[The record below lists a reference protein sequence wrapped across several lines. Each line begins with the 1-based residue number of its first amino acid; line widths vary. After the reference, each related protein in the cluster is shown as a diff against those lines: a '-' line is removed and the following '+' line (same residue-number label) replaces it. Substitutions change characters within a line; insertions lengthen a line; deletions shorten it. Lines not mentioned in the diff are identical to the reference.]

1 MNKINN
7 QLILLK
13 DISSESTLYEL
24 CEKKPEL
31 IINLDLNKLEK
42 FISNN
47 L

>member
-1 MNKINN
+1 MKKSND

-13 DISSESTLYEL
+13 NISSESTLYDL

-42 FISNN
+42 FINN
-47 L
+47 NI

>member
-24 CEKKPEL
+24 CEEKPEL

-42 FISNN
+42 FINNN

>member
-7 QLILLK
+7 QLTLLK
-13 DISSESTLYEL
+13 DFSSESTLYEL
-24 CEKKPEL
+24 CEEKPEL